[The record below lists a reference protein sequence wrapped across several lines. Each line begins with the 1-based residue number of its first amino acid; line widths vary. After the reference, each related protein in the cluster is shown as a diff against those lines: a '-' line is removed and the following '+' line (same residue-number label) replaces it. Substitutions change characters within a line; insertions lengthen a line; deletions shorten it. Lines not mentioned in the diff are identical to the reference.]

1 MKKFYTSSSPLST
14 VFEWAVAIVLGITF
28 IRMVLMYLYQHM
40 GLIIAL
46 GLLVLGGIIGYR
58 IYDYRRRQRF

>member
-28 IRMVLMYLYQHM
+28 IRRVLMYLYQHM

-58 IYDYRRRQRF
+58 IYDYRR